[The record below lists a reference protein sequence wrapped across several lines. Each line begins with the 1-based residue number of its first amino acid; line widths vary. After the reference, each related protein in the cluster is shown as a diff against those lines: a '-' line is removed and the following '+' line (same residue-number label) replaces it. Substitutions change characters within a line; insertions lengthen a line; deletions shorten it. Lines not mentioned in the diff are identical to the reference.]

1 MSPHISFKEVMYRN
15 KFKYMFKCFLSK
27 PAQSK
32 SDEVLVLRKEAD
44 TRPHPNPEPISN
56 WQSFVEEK
64 LRV

>member
-56 WQSFVEEK
+56 
-64 LRV
+64 